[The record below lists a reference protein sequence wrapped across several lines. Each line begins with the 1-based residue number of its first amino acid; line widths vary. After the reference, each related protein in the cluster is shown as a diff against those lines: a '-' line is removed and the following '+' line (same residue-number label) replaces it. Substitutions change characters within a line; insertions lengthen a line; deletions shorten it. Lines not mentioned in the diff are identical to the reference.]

1 MSGRQLKNRVLI
13 ISAVALAATSFPLMV
28 ADAGDVPDTAVI
40 MPDLAPAPVNLAP
53 RYPAVIAPSMPQ
65 QVLPDVQTVPS
76 VAFASIDAV
85 GNPFAAPAAATATP
99 VAAISN
105 PFALNTT
112 PAVPVGNPD
121 AAPFSLRS
129 APGAAATGQVAN
141 LTEDVDVTALRY
153 YAGQRDMARVGAE
166 TRRLQSLY
174 PGWEPPADLFVVPS
188 TVDEQPLWDLFA
200 QGLYAQERQRIEEL
214 KVQNPGWLPST
225 DLTTKLL
232 DAEARVAMRLAYS
245 LANWDHVISV
255 AQQRS
260 SILVC
265 DQIDSLW
272 QLGEALARK
281 SDFATAFDTY
291 KYVLLNC
298 SDPNARLST
307 VQKASLLLPPQ
318 GIEALVMLGRPMP
331 DGTSEFL
338 SIGFDPLRGRLA
350 ANVNDRFEA
359 EPVMPDEMERFTAY
373 VRNTRNPSDVSLIAW
388 YYYAQKEWEAAE
400 AWFAVGAKSTRDPKF
415 TEGQILTM
423 RAAGNSEAALEYAE
437 DVKERSPEL
446 TQQYIELVAEI
457 LSDPETS
464 LDYPKRDLKEF
475 EELVIKAKSP
485 LGAQAVGWRYIEDES
500 VKRAGTWF
508 DRSMDWGVTEG
519 GVIGKA
525 VVASRL
531 KEYKTLKSLKA
542 KYGEDYAELDDF
554 KVYSQAVRKGR
565 SASVRAS
572 RPAKASCDNR
582 SLMNIFVCGRL

>member
-13 ISAVALAATSFPLMV
+13 ISAVALVATSFPLLM
-28 ADAGDVPDTAVI
+28 ADAGDVTDAAVI
-40 MPDLAPAPVNLAP
+40 MPGTAAVNPVPRLPALAAPLATQP
-53 RYPAVIAPSMPQ
+53 TPPMAQPVQSLAV
-65 QVLPDVQTVPS
+65 
-76 VAFASIDAV
+76 ASIGTT
-85 GNPFAAPAAATATP
+85 GNPFAAATAASPIPAT
-99 VAAISN
+99 AISN
-105 PFALNTT
+105 PFALSTAS
-112 PAVPVGNPD
+112 AVPVASTD
-121 AAPFSLRS
+121 AAPFTLRS
-129 APGAAATGQVAN
+129 TPGAAATGQVAS

-214 KVQNPGWLPST
+214 KVQNPGWMPST

-232 DAEARVAMRLAYS
+232 DAEARVAMKLAYS
-245 LANWDHVISV
+245 LANWDQVISV

-260 SILVC
+260 SLLVC
-265 DQIDSLW
+265 DQIGSLW
-272 QLGEALARK
+272 QLGEALAHK

-298 SDPNARLST
+298 NDPNERLST
-307 VQKASLLLPPQ
+307 VQKASLVLPSQ
-318 GIEALVMLGRPMP
+318 GIEALVLLGRPMP

-338 SIGFDPLRGRLA
+338 SVGFDNLRGRLA

-359 EPVMPDEMERFTAY
+359 EPVLPDEMERFTAY
-373 VRNTRNPSDVSLIAW
+373 VRTTRNPGDISLIAW

-400 AWFAVGAKSTRDPKF
+400 AWFAVGAKSARDPKF
-415 TEGQILTM
+415 TEGQILAM
-423 RAAGNSEAALEYAE
+423 RAAGSSETALEFAT
-437 DVKERSPEL
+437 DVKDRSPEL

-464 LDYPKRDLKEF
+464 LDFPKRDLKDF
-475 EELVIKAKSP
+475 EELVIKEKSA

-508 DRSMDWGVTEG
+508 DRSMDWDVTEG
-519 GVIGKA
+519 GVIGMA

-531 KEYKTLKSLKA
+531 KEYKTLKSIKA
-542 KYGEDYAELDDF
+542 KYGDDYAELDDF
-554 KVYSQAVRKGR
+554 KVYTQAVRKSRSVSVRNTRPARISCNNGSLMDVFICGR
-565 SASVRAS
+565 S
-572 RPAKASCDNR
+572 
-582 SLMNIFVCGRL
+582 